1 MVSRSDNQSLLLSG
15 VSVFVFAN
23 LDQTRRAVHMA
34 IKSRKSVRSKSH
46 MTGGFHISNRPVIRP
61 TEEAKTEGD
70 DIGDFVELPR
80 PFGAPI
86 LFAIARDPQTIFTYW
101 SIDWP
106 TIFAKGAPVGRQ
118 VHLRVYTG
126 NGAQE
131 TSAAVEP
138 MAGNSYL
145 PVSQPRGVY
154 RVEIGYYQPE
164 DVWNS
169 VAVSDELTMPPDNVA
184 TDIDID
190 VATIPLHVSF
200 QQLLDL
206 FRVSNGA
213 ALTEIIS
220 QFQKRAL
227 NEKEHE
233 LLSPEERKILRAMD
247 LSLLSTAVAW
257 RAFRDQADYEMLR
270 KRAESTLSAGSASP
284 RGGFGESSWASAAS

>member
-1 MVSRSDNQSLLLSG
+1 
-15 VSVFVFAN
+15 
-23 LDQTRRAVHMA
+23 MA
-34 IKSRKSVRSKSH
+34 IKNRKPTKSKS
-46 MTGGFHISNRPVIRP
+46 MTDGFRISNRPIIRS
-61 TEEAKTEGD
+61 TEEGKREDDDLGD
-70 DIGDFVELPR
+70 MVELPR
-80 PFGAPI
+80 AFGAPT

-106 TIFAKGAPVGRQ
+106 TIFAQAMPVDRQ
-118 VHLRVYTG
+118 VHLRVYTAD
-126 NGAQE
+126 GARE
-131 TSAAVEP
+131 TSSVVEP
-138 MAGNSYL
+138 MVGNSYV

-169 VAVSDELTMPPDNVA
+169 VAVSDEVTMPPDNVA
-184 TDIDID
+184 ADVDVDI
-190 VATIPLHVSF
+190 ATIPLHLSF

-213 ALTEIIS
+213 TLTEIIS
-220 QFQKRAL
+220 EFQKRAL
-227 NEKEHE
+227 NKEERE
-233 LLSPEERKILRAMD
+233 LLSAQELKILRAMD

-270 KRAESTLSAGSASP
+270 KRTESILSAGSASL

>member
-1 MVSRSDNQSLLLSG
+1 
-15 VSVFVFAN
+15 
-23 LDQTRRAVHMA
+23 MA
-34 IKSRKSVRSKSH
+34 IKNRKPVKSKSH
-46 MTGGFHISNRPVIRP
+46 MTGAFRISNRPVIRP
-61 TEEAKTEGD
+61 TQKTKREGD
-70 DIGDFVELPR
+70 DIGELVELPR
-80 PFGAPI
+80 PSGTPI

-101 SIDWP
+101 RIDWP
-106 TIFAKGAPVGRQ
+106 TIFAEGMPVDRQ

-126 NGAQE
+126 DGALE

-145 PVSQPRGVY
+145 AVSQPRGVY

-169 VAVSDELTMPPDNVA
+169 VAVSDEITMLPDNVTA
-184 TDIDID
+184 DAEVDI
-190 VATIPLHVSF
+190 ATIPLHLSF

-213 ALTEIIS
+213 ALAEIIS

-227 NEKEHE
+227 NEEERE
-233 LLSPEERKILRAMD
+233 LLNAEERKILRGME
-247 LSLLSTAVAW
+247 LSLLNTAVGW
-257 RAFRDQADYEMLR
+257 GAFLNQADYETLR
-270 KRAESTLSAGSASP
+270 KRAESILRSGSASS

>member
-1 MVSRSDNQSLLLSG
+1 
-15 VSVFVFAN
+15 
-23 LDQTRRAVHMA
+23 MA
-34 IKSRKSVRSKSH
+34 IKSRKLVKSKSH
-46 MTGGFHISNRPVIRP
+46 MRGGFRISNGPVIRP
-61 TEEAKTEGD
+61 TKVAKREGD
-70 DIGDFVELPR
+70 DFGEMVELPR

-86 LFAIARDPQTIFTYW
+86 LFAIARDPQTIFIYW
-101 SIDWP
+101 NIDWP
-106 TIFAKGAPVGRQ
+106 TIFAQAMPVDRQ
-118 VHLRVYTG
+118 VHLRVYTVDG
-126 NGAQE
+126 TQE

-169 VAVSDELTMPPDNVA
+169 VAVSDEITMPPDNVTA
-184 TDIDID
+184 DAEVDI
-190 VATIPLHVSF
+190 ATIPLHLSF

-213 ALTEIIS
+213 ALAEIIS
-220 QFQKRAL
+220 QFEKRAL
-227 NEKEHE
+227 NEEERE
-233 LLSPEERKILRAMD
+233 LLNAEERKILRGMD

>member
-1 MVSRSDNQSLLLSG
+1 
-15 VSVFVFAN
+15 
-23 LDQTRRAVHMA
+23 MA
-34 IKSRKSVRSKSH
+34 ITSRKPSKSKS
-46 MTGGFHISNRPVIRP
+46 MTDGFRISNGPVIRP
-61 TEEAKTEGD
+61 TKVAKREDDDLGD
-70 DIGDFVELPR
+70 MVELPR
-80 PFGAPI
+80 AFGAPI

-101 SIDWP
+101 SIDWS
-106 TIFAKGAPVGRQ
+106 TIFAQAMPVDRQ
-118 VHLRVYTG
+118 VHLRVYTVD
-126 NGAQE
+126 GAQE

-169 VAVSDELTMPPDNVA
+169 VAVSDEVVMPPDNVA
-184 TDIDID
+184 TGIDID
-190 VATIPLHVSF
+190 VATIPLHLSF

-213 ALTEIIS
+213 NLTEIIS
-220 QFQKRAL
+220 EFQKRAL
-227 NEKEHE
+227 NEEERE
-233 LLSPEERKILRAMD
+233 LLNAQELKILRAMD

-270 KRAESTLSAGSASP
+270 KRAESILSAGSASP

>member
-1 MVSRSDNQSLLLSG
+1 
-15 VSVFVFAN
+15 
-23 LDQTRRAVHMA
+23 MA
-34 IKSRKSVRSKSH
+34 IKSRKPSKSKS
-46 MTGGFHISNRPVIRP
+46 MTDGFRISNGPVIRP
-61 TEEAKTEGD
+61 TKVAKREDDDLGD
-70 DIGDFVELPR
+70 MVELPR
-80 PFGAPI
+80 AFAAPI

-101 SIDWP
+101 SIDWS
-106 TIFAKGAPVGRQ
+106 TIFAQAMPVDRQ
-118 VHLRVYTG
+118 VHLRVYTVD
-126 NGAQE
+126 GAQE

-169 VAVSDELTMPPDNVA
+169 VAVSDEVTMPPDNVA

-190 VATIPLHVSF
+190 IDIDVATIPLHLSF

-206 FRVSNGA
+206 FWVSNGV
-213 ALTEIIS
+213 ALTEVIS

-227 NEKEHE
+227 NEKERE
-233 LLSPEERKILRAMD
+233 LLSPEEQTILRAMD
-247 LSLLSTAVAW
+247 LSLLNTAVAW
-257 RAFRDQADYEMLR
+257 RAFLNQADYETLR
-270 KRAESTLSAGSASP
+270 RRAESILSSGSASP

>member
-1 MVSRSDNQSLLLSG
+1 MVSRSDNQSLSLSA
-15 VSVFVFAN
+15 VSVFAFAN
-23 LDQTRRAVHMA
+23 LDQTRRAAHMA
-34 IKSRKSVRSKSH
+34 IKNRKPVKSKSH
-46 MTGGFHISNRPVIRP
+46 MTGAFRISNRPVIRP
-61 TEEAKTEGD
+61 TQKTKREGD
-70 DIGDFVELPR
+70 DIGDLVELPR
-80 PFGAPI
+80 PSGAPM
-86 LFAIARDPQTIFTYW
+86 LFVIARAPPTIVTYW

-106 TIFAKGAPVGRQ
+106 TIFAEGMPVDRQ

-126 NGAQE
+126 DGAQE

-145 PVSQPRGVY
+145 TVSQPRGVY

-169 VAVSDELTMPPDNVA
+169 VAVSDEITMLPDNGTVDA
-184 TDIDID
+184 EVDI
-190 VATIPLHVSF
+190 VTIPLHLSF

-213 ALTEIIS
+213 ALAEIIS

-227 NEKEHE
+227 NEVRE
-233 LLSPEERKILRAMD
+233 LLNAEERKILRGME
-247 LSLLSTAVAW
+247 LSLLNTAVGW
-257 RAFRDQADYEMLR
+257 GAFLNQADYETLR
-270 KRAESTLSAGSASP
+270 KRAESILRSGSASS

>member
-23 LDQTRRAVHMA
+23 LDQTRRAVNMA

-61 TEEAKTEGD
+61 TEEAKREGD
-70 DIGDFVELPR
+70 DFSDMVELPR

-106 TIFAKGAPVGRQ
+106 TIFAEAMPVDRQ
-118 VHLRVYTG
+118 VHLRVYTID
-126 NGAQE
+126 GAQE

-145 PVSQPRGVY
+145 AVSQPRGVY

-169 VAVSDELTMPPDNVA
+169 VAVSDEVTMPPDNVA

-190 VATIPLHVSF
+190 IDVATIPLHLSF

-227 NEKEHE
+227 NEEERE
-233 LLSPEERKILRAMD
+233 LLSAEERKILRAMD
-247 LSLLSTAVAW
+247 LSSLNTAVAW
-257 RAFRDQADYEMLR
+257 QAFLN
-270 KRAESTLSAGSASP
+270 
-284 RGGFGESSWASAAS
+284 

>member
-1 MVSRSDNQSLLLSG
+1 
-15 VSVFVFAN
+15 
-23 LDQTRRAVHMA
+23 MA
-34 IKSRKSVRSKSH
+34 IKSRKLVKSKSH
-46 MTGGFHISNRPVIRP
+46 MTGGFRISNGPVIRP
-61 TEEAKTEGD
+61 TKVAKRED
-70 DIGDFVELPR
+70 DDFGEMVELPR

-106 TIFAKGAPVGRQ
+106 TIFAEGMPVDRQ
-118 VHLRVYTG
+118 VHLRVYTVD
-126 NGAQE
+126 GAQE

-145 PVSQPRGVY
+145 AVSQPRGVY

-169 VAVSDELTMPPDNVA
+169 VAVSDEITMPPDNVTA
-184 TDIDID
+184 DAEVDI
-190 VATIPLHVSF
+190 ATIPLHLSF

-213 ALTEIIS
+213 ALAEIIS
-220 QFQKRAL
+220 QFEKRAL
-227 NEKEHE
+227 NEEERE
-233 LLSPEERKILRAMD
+233 LLNAEERKILRGMD

>member
-1 MVSRSDNQSLLLSG
+1 
-15 VSVFVFAN
+15 
-23 LDQTRRAVHMA
+23 MA
-34 IKSRKSVRSKSH
+34 IKSRKPSKSKS
-46 MTGGFHISNRPVIRP
+46 MTDGFRISNGPVIRP
-61 TEEAKTEGD
+61 TKVAKREDDDLGD
-70 DIGDFVELPR
+70 MVELPR
-80 PFGAPI
+80 AFGAPI
-86 LFAIARDPQTIFTYW
+86 LFAIARDPQTIFIYW
-101 SIDWP
+101 NIDWP
-106 TIFAKGAPVGRQ
+106 TIFAQAMPVDRQ
-118 VHLRVYTG
+118 VHLRVYTVDG
-126 NGAQE
+126 TQE

-169 VAVSDELTMPPDNVA
+169 VAVSDEVTMPPDNVA

-220 QFQKRAL
+220 QLQKPAL
-227 NEKEHE
+227 NEKERE
-233 LLSPEERKILRAMD
+233 LLSLEERTILRAMD
-247 LSLLSTAVAW
+247 LALLNTAVAW
-257 RAFRDQADYEMLR
+257 GAFLNQTDYETLR
-270 KRAESTLSAGSASP
+270 KRAESILRSGSASSH
-284 RGGFGESSWASAAS
+284 GGFGESSRASAAS